1 MDSPE
6 IQPAGAAEQDSPA
19 RSWRARRAVGLI
31 TVSVVVIAVTGLAYV
46 RPTFGVAG
54 APVTPPS
61 PAPYQ
66 LSGVDF
72 VSPTTGWFVAQFD
85 SGRFALLHTTDS
97 ARSWTSQL
105 AGDTNERGVYMRFFD
120 SAHGVFA
127 LVGNQPMT
135 FRTADGGRTWSSRRT
150 INSSAYVQSV
160 SFIDP
165 QNGWSLARYETGSGP
180 VELFRTRDA
189 GATWSNLGTPVAAG
203 DEPYRVQFTDRT
215 VGWLDTVSVRPHAYK
230 SIDGGLSWSQ
240 VPLPAPGG
248 GWPGTGEFFV
258 AAQPTQGPGVVA
270 TVVNFVPYVGRSGIG
285 AHVIAF
291 PPLTVRAI
299 YAVDLRS
306 GEVQQTTG

>member
-1 MDSPE
+1 MDAPE
-6 IQPAGAAEQDSPA
+6 IQPAEAAEQDSPA

-46 RPTFGVAG
+46 RPTFGVVR

-61 PAPYQ
+61 PAPYP
-66 LSGVDF
+66 LAGVDF
-72 VSPTTGWFVAQFD
+72 VSPTTGWFVAKFD

-180 VELFRTRDA
+180 VELFRTRDG

-230 SIDGGLSWSQ
+230 SIDGGFSWSQ

-258 AAQPTQGPGVVA
+258 AAQPTQGAG
-270 TVVNFVPYVGRSGIG
+270 SS
-285 AHVIAF
+285 
-291 PPLTVRAI
+291 PPLSTSCRTSAAQGSVRM
-299 YAVDLRS
+299 
-306 GEVQQTTG
+306 